1 MRFHSIIL
9 AAVSLVFAG
18 LFSQAPEF
26 SQQYYQRIGGA
37 IDELQRGRQQF
48 DENARRL
55 GHDRESA
62 LGIMS
67 NDPQPLVQGL
77 AQIEKE
83 SAARLERLKSQ
94 QMALKDSRSLD
105 RFLYLLGNADKPL
118 AKATWEAFEPGLPL
132 TQGGVGFAIGGFIFS
147 FLLLSGLMFLLTLLL
162 RRTGTATA

>member
-1 MRFHSIIL
+1 MRFHSII

-26 SQQYYQRIGGA
+26 TQQYYQRIGGA

-77 AQIEKE
+77 AQIEKD
-83 SAARLERLKSQ
+83 SATRLEQLKIQ
-94 QMALKDSRSLD
+94 QTALRDAGSLD
-105 RFLYLLGNADKPL
+105 RTLYLLGHADKPL
-118 AKATWEAFEPGLPL
+118 AAATWQAFEPAIPL
-132 TQGGVGFAIGGFIFS
+132 TQAGIGFAIGGFILS
-147 FLLLSGLMFLLTLLL
+147 FLLLSGLTLLL
-162 RRTGTATA
+162 RRSVPATA

>member
-55 GHDRESA
+55 TA
-62 LGIMS
+62 CA
-67 NDPQPLVQGL
+67 VGL
-77 AQIEKE
+77 SVLRYLRNFVK
-83 SAARLERLKSQ
+83 KPPVG
-94 QMALKDSRSLD
+94 
-105 RFLYLLGNADKPL
+105 RFA
-118 AKATWEAFEPGLPL
+118 
-132 TQGGVGFAIGGFIFS
+132 VFIK
-147 FLLLSGLMFLLTLLL
+147 
-162 RRTGTATA
+162 R